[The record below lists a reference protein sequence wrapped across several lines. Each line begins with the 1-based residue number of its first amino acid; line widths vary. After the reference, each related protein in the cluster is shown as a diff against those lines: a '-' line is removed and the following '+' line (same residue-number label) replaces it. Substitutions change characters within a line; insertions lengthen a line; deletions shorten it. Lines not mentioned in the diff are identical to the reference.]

1 MFRSWKSCVRF
12 IAAIAITLGSG
23 AGAMAEEDSP
33 WLISKSSGEVW
44 ITAQGAQQ
52 ASLAEQDKLKS
63 GDTIRTGRNGRVLL
77 TRGEETILVSPN
89 SVIGI
94 PAEQKQGLSTTI
106 LQQAGS
112 ILLEVEKRNVKHFE
126 VETPYLAAVVK
137 GTQFRVSVNAASTSV
152 DVLRGQVEVA
162 DFKSGQTVQ
171 LLPGQVATAFARGK
185 SGLALS
191 GTGTFNPIEKGAP
204 RAPSIQRIMV
214 PKTGLP
220 APRNAGTG
228 QQIRALGS
236 LTHASVKLGAD
247 TRSAGAATAAHHGLR
262 ISSSLGEV
270 HLNIHKVTNGLAR
283 AAVAP
288 STRSGRNEA
297 VKDTIWGSSD
307 AKASTAIA
315 TGSSQSNSTYSGN
328 SSSSGSSGNSGNGGS
343 SGNSAAGLTSTASGA
358 VASGAVAAAS
368 VATTS
373 SGSNGS
379 GNGST
384 GNGRGNSGSNPGNH
398 GNGNNGN
405 GNSGNGNNG
414 NGNGNGNGNS
424 GNNGNGNGN
433 NGNGNGHGKSKS

>member
-1 MFRSWKSCVRF
+1 MFRNWKNCVRF

-23 AGAMAEEDSP
+23 TGAIAEEDTP

-44 ITAQGAQQ
+44 ITAQGVQQ
-52 ASLAEQDKLKS
+52 ASLAQQDKLKS

-89 SVIGI
+89 SVVGI
-94 PAEQKQGLSTTI
+94 PAEKKQGLSTTI

-137 GTQFRVSVNAASTSV
+137 GTQFRVSVNVASTSV

-191 GTGTFNPIEKGAP
+191 GTGAFNPIEKGTP
-204 RAPSIQRIMV
+204 RAPSIQRVMV

-220 APRNAGTG
+220 APRHAGIG
-228 QQIRALGS
+228 QQIRALGP
-236 LTHASVKLGAD
+236 LTHASIKLGAD
-247 TRSAGAATAAHHGLR
+247 MRSAGAAAAAHNALR

-270 HLNIHKVTNGLAR
+270 QLNIHKVTNGLAR
-283 AAVAP
+283 AAAAQT
-288 STRSGRNEA
+288 TRSGGNEA
-297 VKDTIWGSSD
+297 IKDTIWSSSD

-315 TGSSQSNSTYSGN
+315 SGSYQGNSTN
-328 SSSSGSSGNSGNGGS
+328 SGS
-343 SGNSAAGLTSTASGA
+343 SGNSAAGLTSTAGGA
-358 VASGAVAAAS
+358 VVSGAVAAAS

-373 SGSNGS
+373 SSSNGS
-379 GNGST
+379 GT
-384 GNGRGNSGSNPGNH
+384 GNGRGNSASNQGNH
-398 GNGNNGN
+398 GNGNNGNGNNANGNNANGNNGN
-405 GNSGNGNNG
+405 GNSGNGN
-414 NGNGNGNGNS
+414 S
-424 GNNGNGNGN
+424 ANNGKGNGN
-433 NGNGNGHGKSKS
+433 NNNGNGHGHGKS